1 MAVSSSS
8 AIVYRKSNRFV
19 SRYGR
24 GTKPDWQ
31 RAGEVYAKAN
41 LGQAY
46 FNLGYMHQYGAGLPQ
61 VDLVM
66 LLYSWHLVLLS
77 F

>member
-1 MAVSSSS
+1 M
-8 AIVYRKSNRFV
+8 R

-61 VDLVM
+61 VRRC
-66 LLYSWHLVLLS
+66 SRR
-77 F
+77 

>member
-1 MAVSSSS
+1 MVAASLLC
-8 AIVYRKSNRFV
+8 AGA
-19 SRYGR
+19 RYGR
-24 GTKPDWQ
+24 GTRPDWQ

-61 VDLVM
+61 VRPARLEPDS
-66 LLYSWHLVLLS
+66 LLA
-77 F
+77 